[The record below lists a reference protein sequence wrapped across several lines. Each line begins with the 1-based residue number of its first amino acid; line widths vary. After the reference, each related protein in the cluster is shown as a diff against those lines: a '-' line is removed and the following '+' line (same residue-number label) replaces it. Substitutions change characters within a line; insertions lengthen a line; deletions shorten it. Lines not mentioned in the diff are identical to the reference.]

1 MQGLEQEIEGI
12 LELLQL
18 EAKNCKKEL
27 ANLPD
32 GHLMCVNAND
42 KAWTIRQNW
51 CIVQLYGC
59 LSYKGAYDIIIK
71 K

>member
-42 KAWTIRQNW
+42 KA
-51 CIVQLYGC
+51 
-59 LSYKGAYDIIIK
+59 
-71 K
+71 